1 MPSTSEVGHAKNVAN
16 LQKLTEQVITFT
28 NYNPPVENLKIVNL
42 QALYTAASIKLTDV
56 EDKRHANKN
65 AITLRQS
72 AFENL
77 KSTSTKIINH
87 LEILGLPQGTID
99 QAKSLNRII
108 QGGQKKTTTPPDEN
122 GQPAPTVSISRQSYT
137 QQAENFGI
145 LLQLLATI
153 PSYAPNED
161 DLKLVNLNAYKDSLV
176 SSTQS
181 VDQTEAELNTKLI
194 ERDNLLYADGTGLY
208 SIAQKVKK
216 YVKGHLKYEW
226 IKEAGTRNESVD
238 TMKYSIAALEILNPN
253 FEVIK
258 RFFDENKDFYK
269 HDQANKGTSGGRKKI
284 ISKGI
289 N

>member
-16 LQKLTEQVITFT
+16 LQKLTEQIITFT
-28 NYNPPVENLKIVNL
+28 NYNPPVDNLKVASL
-42 QALYTAASIKLTDV
+42 QTLYTTASAKLNEV

-87 LEILGLPQGTID
+87 LDILGLPKGTID
-99 QAKSLNRII
+99 QAKSLNRVI

-122 GQPAPTVSISRQSYT
+122 GEPSNTVSTSRQSYT
-137 QQAENFGI
+137 QMAENFGI

-153 PSYAPNED
+153 PTYAPNED
-161 DLKLVNLNAYKDSLV
+161 DLNLVNLNTYKDSLV

-208 SIAQKVKK
+208 SIVQNVKK
-216 YVKGHLKYEW
+216 YVKSLYGATSPEY
-226 IKEAGTRNESVD
+226 ANVS
-238 TMKYSIAALEILNPN
+238 SIE
-253 FEVIK
+253 F
-258 RFFDENKDFYK
+258 
-269 HDQANKGTSGGRKKI
+269 TSRK
-284 ISKGI
+284 
-289 N
+289 

>member
-108 QGGQKKTTTPPDEN
+108 QGGQKKTTTPPEEN

-216 YVKGHLKYEW
+216 YVKSLYGATSPEY
-226 IKEAGTRNESVD
+226 
-238 TMKYSIAALEILNPN
+238 
-253 FEVIK
+253 
-258 RFFDENKDFYK
+258 
-269 HDQANKGTSGGRKKI
+269 ANVSNIQFTSRK
-284 ISKGI
+284 
-289 N
+289 

>member
-28 NYNPPVENLKIVNL
+28 NYNPPVDNLKVVNL
-42 QALYTAASIKLTDV
+42 QTLYTTASAKLSEV

-72 AFENL
+72 SFENL

-99 QAKSLNRII
+99 QAKSLNRVI

-122 GQPAPTVSISRQSYT
+122 GQPAPTVSTSRQSYT

-153 PSYAPNED
+153 PTYAPNED
-161 DLKLVNLNAYKDSLV
+161 DLKLTNLNAYKDSLV

-194 ERDNLLYADGTGLY
+194 ERDTILYADGTGLY
-208 SIAQKVKK
+208 SIAQNVKK
-216 YVKGHLKYEW
+216 YVKSLYGATSPEY
-226 IKEAGTRNESVD
+226 ANVSG
-238 TMKYSIAALEILNPN
+238 LE
-253 FEVIK
+253 F
-258 RFFDENKDFYK
+258 
-269 HDQANKGTSGGRKKI
+269 TSRK
-284 ISKGI
+284 
-289 N
+289 